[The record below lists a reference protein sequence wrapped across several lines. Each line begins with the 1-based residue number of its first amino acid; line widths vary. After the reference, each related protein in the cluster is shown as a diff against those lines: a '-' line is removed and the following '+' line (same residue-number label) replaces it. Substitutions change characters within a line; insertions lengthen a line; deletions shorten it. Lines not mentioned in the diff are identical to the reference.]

1 MKSDKELF
9 RLVATIG
16 HTYRD
21 DAAELAAE
29 SERSTRCP
37 AFRGLRSRHFD
48 QVLSGG
54 RALN

>member
-21 DAAELAAE
+21 DAAGLAAE
-29 SERSTRCP
+29 QILDWANE
-37 AFRGLRSRHFD
+37 GLDKSSPQH
-48 QVLSGG
+48 
-54 RALN
+54 A